1 MEPLGRL
8 RMGMSY
14 FTVSLWVF
22 GLMSMPEA
30 LGFRVE
36 GLGSH
41 AFVTTTVLDRK
52 LDNGWWN

>member
-30 LGFRVE
+30 LGFRV
-36 GLGSH
+36 
-41 AFVTTTVLDRK
+41 DRVSCFRN
-52 LDNGWWN
+52 DNGTRQKT